1 MVQNIKNIIF
11 DMGNV
16 LLDYDPEVCLDY
28 FLDKEA
34 DRAIIRRGLFGGPE
48 WEQGDL
54 GYLTDLERFYKVRGR
69 VPERLHGALKSCA
82 VDWTMC
88 MLPVPGMKEFCDRQ
102 KEEGRRLY
110 VLSNAS
116 SSFYDY
122 FPRFAEFSYFDGI
135 VVSCDIHMIKPDEG
149 IYKYILEKYR
159 LLPKECFFLDDREEN
174 VEAARRAGMRAAV
187 FDRDIEAVERCISG
201 EDIS

>member
-1 MVQNIKNIIF
+1 MSKSIKNIIF

-28 FLDKEA
+28 FLEKEA
-34 DRAIIRRGLFGGPE
+34 DRAIIRRELFEGPE

-54 GYLTDLERFYKVRGR
+54 GRLTDLERFYKVRER

-88 MLPVPGMKEFCDRQ
+88 MRPVQGMKEFCDRQ

-122 FPRFAEFSYFDGI
+122 FPRFADFSYFDG
-135 VVSCDIHMIKPDEG
+135 S
-149 IYKYILEKYR
+149 
-159 LLPKECFFLDDREEN
+159 
-174 VEAARRAGMRAAV
+174 
-187 FDRDIEAVERCISG
+187 
-201 EDIS
+201 

>member
-1 MVQNIKNIIF
+1 MSKSIKNIIF

-28 FLDKEA
+28 FLEKEA
-34 DRAIIRRGLFGGPE
+34 DRAIIRRELFEGPE

-54 GYLTDLERFYKVRGR
+54 GRLTDLERFYKVRER

-88 MLPVPGMKEFCDRQ
+88 MRPVQGMKEFCDRQ

-122 FPRFAEFSYFDGI
+122 FPRFADFSYFDGI
-135 VVSCDIHMIKPDEG
+135 VVSCDIHMIKPDER
-149 IYKYILEKYR
+149 IYKYLLEKYQ

-174 VEAARRAGMRAAV
+174 VEAARRTGMRAAV
-187 FDRDIEAVERCISG
+187 FDGDIEAVKRCISG

>member
-1 MVQNIKNIIF
+1 MSKSIKNIIF

-16 LLDYDPEVCLDY
+16 LIDYDPEVCLDY
-28 FLDKEA
+28 FLEKEA
-34 DRAIIRRGLFGGPE
+34 DRAIIRRELFEGPE

-54 GYLTDLERFYKVRGR
+54 GRLTDLERFYKVRER

-88 MLPVPGMKEFCDRQ
+88 MRPVQGMKEFCDRQ

-122 FPRFAEFSYFDGI
+122 FPRFADFSYFDGI
-135 VVSCDIHMIKPDEG
+135 VVSCDIHMIKPDER
-149 IYKYILEKYR
+149 IYKYLLEKYQ

-174 VEAARRAGMRAAV
+174 VEAARRTGMRAAV
-187 FDRDIEAVERCISG
+187 FDGDIEAVKLCISG